1 MKAYT
6 YNGEFK
12 DLLTQF
18 VAAFDD
24 VTIKRYNN
32 QKEPQEEIQVR
43 YVLAP
48 KQRVMYDIVNKAQNL
63 TLPVVA
69 VNITTIE
76 RDNNRVFNKLNNLYT
91 YTSEIDSAEV
101 KMPVPINITVS
112 MSILARYM
120 EDMDQILS
128 NFIPYSN
135 PYVILSWKE
144 PSNITNEV
152 FEIRSEVLWNGSI
165 TMTSPIDTTFNDKIR
180 ITADTSFVI
189 KGWIFKNKNEIAAP
203 IYFIETNFTQLS
215 GSSLN
220 IYSDTNLDTLSSTDT
235 DTFRISAYP
244 GMTNLWHNYQSN
256 LQPIRSAYSI
266 KASLTGSNTYLVY
279 GSNYD
284 YTTRV
289 LLSSNNTSL
298 YNNLTS
304 VSTARMGVVSGFS
317 VPNYTILT
325 DNILS
330 LSIPYTANA
339 GKIDIV
345 IVNPAGFALT
355 SAISGVSLQLN

>member
-1 MKAYT
+1 MKEYT
-6 YNGEFK
+6 YSFEIK

-18 VAAFDD
+18 LCAFDD

-69 VNITTIE
+69 VSITTIE

-112 MSILARYM
+112 MTILARYM

-144 PSNITNEV
+144 PSNITNEI

-165 TMTSPIDTTFNDKIR
+165 TMTSPIDTTYTDKIR
-180 ITADTSFVI
+180 IIADTSFVI

-220 IYSDTNLDTLSSTDT
+220 IYSDTNLATLSSTDT

-284 YTTRV
+284 YTTCV

-304 VSTARMGVVSGFS
+304 VSTARMS
-317 VPNYTILT
+317 
-325 DNILS
+325 S
-330 LSIPYTANA
+330 LGS
-339 GKIDIV
+339 
-345 IVNPAGFALT
+345 
-355 SAISGVSLQLN
+355 